1 MTITNEEE
9 ALQSLRR
16 AARDANS
23 PAPVDKLSIVLNG
36 VIPAVRK
43 FADAIGEDLEVA
55 LFIGEAFCWFFSNR
69 TAIRATIAESQSASE
84 ITYYK
89 TDRDFGPITF
99 ARDSTKVSVRI
110 AGRVW
115 FGRER
120 SRSRDPVPIRP
131 GWNQRDYTEINSG
144 VYRAQPAGR
153 RH

>member
-110 AGRVW
+110 AGRTSTDSIELEAYGSDASALEAVIPYL
-115 FGRER
+115 FGRGGISET
-120 SRSRDPVPIRP
+120 IR
-131 GWNQRDYTEINSG
+131 R
-144 VYRAQPAGR
+144 
-153 RH
+153 